1 MIKDFSFKKYTRL
14 LFYLWVYTLL
24 VILWGAWVRISHS
37 GDGCGDHW
45 PLCAGQVVPDFI
57 QKKTWI
63 EYAHRLMSGLYG
75 LSVIFIFIKIRIS
88 KVNSMTKKLSWFLL
102 FFMISEALLG
112 ALLVKGQLVTTN
124 DSVSRLVVMT
134 FHQLNSFLLT
144 GVTFLFYLSVR
155 AEISSEKN
163 TTSVPLVIKSYMP
176 LVLFLLLAISG
187 AVASL
192 STTLFPSISLL
203 QGIMQDFSS
212 ESHLFV
218 RLRIIHPALALS
230 IASGFVYWLYQH
242 NHTRAALEFFIAI
255 FIGIITILTLSP
267 VYLKL
272 GHLLIAHLLWA
283 RLIYLFV
290 NSPDSSKR

>member
-1 MIKDFSFKKYTRL
+1 MIKNISFKKYSRI
-14 LFYLWVYTLL
+14 LFYLWLYTLV

-45 PLCAGQVVPDFI
+45 PLCAGQVIPDFI

-63 EYAHRLMSGLYG
+63 EYAHRLMSAIYG
-75 LSVIFIFIKIRIS
+75 LSIIFIFIKIRIS
-88 KVNSMTKKLSWFLL
+88 KVNIMTKRLSWFLL

-144 GVTFLFYLSVR
+144 GVTFLFYLSMR
-155 AEISSEKN
+155 QQAEQTINAE
-163 TTSVPLVIKSYMP
+163 VLVIKSYKP
-176 LVLFLLLAISG
+176 FIFFLLLAISG
-187 AVASL
+187 AIASL

-203 QGIMQDFSS
+203 QGIVQDFSS
-212 ESHLFV
+212 DSHLFV
-218 RLRIIHPALALS
+218 RLRILHPVLALS
-230 IASGFVYWLYQH
+230 IAGTFVYWLYNH
-242 NHTRAALEFFIAI
+242 NQTRAAIEFFVAI
-255 FIGIITILTLSP
+255 FIGILTILTLLP

-283 RLIYLFV
+283 RLIYLLV